1 MKTTHAMRL
10 NISRVSRLAASDEKK
25 EDKEEED
32 QQGWI
37 FGILL
42 RCSNKEN
49 DDLTDDIAYEDEEN
63 EYEMNYNNSE
73 DSFGMDNG
81 DDDEGPTY

>member
-10 NISRVSRLAASDEKK
+10 NISRVSRLTASDEKK

-32 QQGWI
+32 QQGWG
-37 FGILL
+37 FWILL

>member
-1 MKTTHAMRL
+1 MKRRRTRRRR
-10 NISRVSRLAASDEKK
+10 ISRGGAF
-25 EDKEEED
+25 
-32 QQGWI
+32 W
-37 FGILL
+37 ILL